1 MKKTYESI
9 PATLAESDFQEAVER
24 LEDIKR
30 QSDGLAEEK
39 ARIVGWLASQLALD
53 PDAEGSHTYK
63 CGGKEVKVQCK
74 LTRTI
79 DEDKLRRVVTENH
92 LEAIADMTFRWKPSL
107 SLTAYKTLA
116 PDVRELFDEAIT
128 SKPAAPY
135 ITINQLEEDKQ

>member
-24 LEDIKR
+24 LSEIKR

-39 ARIVGWLASQLALD
+39 ARIVGWLTSQLALD
-53 PDAEGSHTYK
+53 PDEEESHNYR
-63 CGGKEVKVQCK
+63 CGDSEVKVQCK

-79 DEDKLRRVVTENH
+79 DEEKLRRIVTEHH
-92 LEAIADMTFRWKPSL
+92 LESIADMTFRWKPSL
-107 SLTAYKTLA
+107 SLPAYKTLA